1 MKLEDILKS
10 FPEELQ
16 RKLILSPLKE
26 RYKILREL
34 RIKRQESVIKNL
46 ELKHAIDTS
55 IDNQEFILA
64 HDLIAETNQSFFL
77 TGKAGTGKSSFIKRI
92 IKTIPKNFVI
102 VAPTGIAAIN
112 IGGVTIHSFFQFP
125 LRPILPDDDGIKL
138 FRKESEKRKVI
149 SDMDVLIIDEISMVR
164 ADLIDGID
172 YSLRQNGGNPCL
184 PFGGKQVVFVGDIF
198 QLEPIALK
206 NSGEY
211 GIISDIYESHYFYKA
226 KVFDRIKLFTVELT
240 KVYRQNDPL
249 FINLLDKVRINKIS
263 QSDIDKFNDRV
274 IDNSENKEK
283 NFTITLTTKNESADA
298 INSKKLSEIRTRP
311 FSFKAEISGDFD
323 ESKFPTESELI
334 LKEGAQVIFIKNDS
348 DKRWVNG
355 TIGQIHELSETTI
368 KVKLENGS
376 TYFVEERVWENIK
389 YKYDKKTKRI
399 KQEIIGTFK
408 QYPLKLAWAITIHKS
423 QGLSFERVII
433 DFGNGTFASGQ
444 AYVALSR
451 AVTFDG
457 LFLKKRIKKS
467 DIYIDEE
474 IKSFSNTFNDIT
486 VIKYRLKEGKEIFP
500 YVRYKYW
507 EKIGKLYFQK
517 AIKDLIIN
525 KFDDAYDN
533 LVYGYDYISCDCETG
548 GWFNKEVIDIYL
560 KANNFDCNAY
570 KLEFIKAFLFFYS
583 RKYNYAFNSINCFIE
598 LQPNNELGYY
608 LKGRILIGLDKPN
621 EALKSFQKSLEL
633 KRTSR
638 TLYRIGRTKEQYL
651 KVYGLDEMYEAIVIN
666 PSSSCVNWHFANYA
680 LERKIFPEEQI
691 QYKNISYKSGL
702 STCLLGIRIEE
713 EVAKS
718 GVQGIKDYLIF
729 LEKAM
734 SQIGSKEKKLFNEY
748 NELQEDNE
756 GYFENDFEYDNFY
769 YENNGEDLSIVD

>member
-1 MKLEDILKS
+1 MKLEDLLKT

-16 RKLILSPLKE
+16 RKLILSPVKE
-26 RYKILREL
+26 RYKILREM
-34 RIKRQESVIKNL
+34 RMNKKEMAYENL
-46 ELKHAIDTS
+46 ELENEKDIS
-55 IDNQEFILA
+55 FDNKEFKIA
-64 HDLIAETNQSFFL
+64 YDLISETNQSFFL
-77 TGKAGTGKSSFIKRI
+77 TGRAGTGKSTFIKYI
-92 IKTIPKNFVI
+92 TETIQKNFI
-102 VAPTGIAAIN
+102 LVAPTGIAAIN

-125 LRPILPDDDGIKL
+125 LRPLIPDDEGIKL
-138 FRKESEKRKVI
+138 FKKDSDKRKI
-149 SDMDVLIIDEISMVR
+149 IEGLDTLIIDEISMVR

-172 YSLRQNGGNPCL
+172 NSLRHNGGNPNL
-184 PFGGKQVVFVGDIF
+184 PFGGIQVVFVGDIF

-206 NSGEY
+206 NTGDFE
-211 GIISDIYESHYFYKA
+211 IISEIYESNYFFRA
-226 KVFDRIKLFTVELT
+226 KVLEGLKLFTIELQ
-240 KVYRQNDPL
+240 KIYRQTDPI
-249 FINLLDKVRINKIS
+249 FINLLDKVRVHSIS
-263 QSDIDKFNDRV
+263 QIDIDKLNDRV
-274 IDNSENKEK
+274 IDQSNMREN
-283 NFTITLTTKNESADA
+283 NFTLTLTTKNESADA
-298 INSKKLSEIRTRP
+298 VNSKKLSELKTNL
-311 FSFKAEISGDFD
+311 FSFIAEVSGEYD
-323 ESKFPTESELI
+323 ESKYPTESELI

-355 TIGQIHELSETTI
+355 TIGQIHELSESSI

-376 TYFVEERVWENIK
+376 TYEVEEKVWENIR
-389 YKYDKKTKRI
+389 YKYDKKKKRI
-399 KQEIIGTFK
+399 DHEIIGTFK

-423 QGLSFERVII
+423 QGLTFERVII

-451 AVTFDG
+451 AVTLDG
-457 LFLKKRIKKS
+457 LYLKKRIKKS
-467 DIYIDEE
+467 DIYVDEE

-486 VIKYRLKEGKEIFP
+486 VINNRLKEGKEIFP
-500 YVRYKYW
+500 YIRNKYW
-507 EKIGKLYFQK
+507 EKLGKLYFQK
-517 AIKDLIIN
+517 AIKYLSIN
-525 KFDDAYDN
+525 KFDDAYEN
-533 LVYGYDYISCDCETG
+533 IVYGYDYVSCDCETG
-548 GWFNKEVIDIYL
+548 GWFNKEVIEIYL
-560 KANNFDCNAY
+560 RANNFDCNAY
-570 KLEFIKAFLFFYS
+570 KLEFLKAFLFFYS
-583 RKYNYAFNSINCFIE
+583 CKYNYAFNSINCFIE

-621 EALKSFQKSLEL
+621 EALKSFQKALEL

-713 EVAKS
+713 EVAKN

-734 SQIGSKEKKLFNEY
+734 SQIGSKERKIFNEY

-769 YENNGEDLSIVD
+769 YENNGEDLRIVD